1 MLKLSHISCRV
12 DNLYEVAKQV
22 EEMGFTIEWGGL
34 PGKENNFFIWF
45 GDEAFLEVFCIIC
58 TISCCYAACVWHC
71 TSKKMVALV

>member
-45 GDEAFLEVFCIIC
+45 GEEAFLEV
-58 TISCCYAACVWHC
+58 
-71 TSKKMVALV
+71 

>member
-34 PGKENNFFIWF
+34 SEKGKYIGKYHKERQ
-45 GDEAFLEVFCIIC
+45 
-58 TISCCYAACVWHC
+58 
-71 TSKKMVALV
+71 

>member
-45 GDEAFLEVFCIIC
+45 EMKP
-58 TISCCYAACVWHC
+58 S
-71 TSKKMVALV
+71 